1 MKSITIENKKY
12 VLVPREE
19 YDRLVKMSELP
30 PLPEPDRQGRYPA
43 LHYARVSL
51 ARKFIRRRV
60 AAGLSQR
67 ELAKLAQIRY
77 ETICRIETG
86 KTSPKVE
93 TVDRI
98 HRALLRVEKKIKG

>member
-1 MKSITIENKKY
+1 MQSITIDKKKY

-19 YDRLVKMSELP
+19 YDRLVKMSDLP
-30 PLPEPDRQGRYPA
+30 ALPEPDGQGRYPA
-43 LHYARVSL
+43 LEYVRVSL
-51 ARKFIRRRV
+51 ARKFIRRRL

-67 ELAKLAQIRY
+67 ELAKIAKMRY

-98 HRALLRVEKKIKG
+98 HHALLSVERKKR